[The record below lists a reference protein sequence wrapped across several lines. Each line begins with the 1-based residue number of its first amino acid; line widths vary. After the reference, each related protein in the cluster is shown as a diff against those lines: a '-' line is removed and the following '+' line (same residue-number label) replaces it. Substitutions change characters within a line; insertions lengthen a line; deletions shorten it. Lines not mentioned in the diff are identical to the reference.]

1 MKRITFRADENLIAE
16 ARLVA
21 ESQHTSLSAAFREWL
36 RGFVSQSSDSRNFD
50 ENMRR
55 LKDIKSGRRFTR
67 DEMNQR

>member
-16 ARLVA
+16 AHLVA
-21 ESQHTSLSAAFREWL
+21 KSQHTSLSAAFRDWL
-36 RGFVSQSSDSRNFD
+36 RGFVSQSGGLRNFD

-55 LKDIKSGRRFTR
+55 LKHIKSGRRFTR